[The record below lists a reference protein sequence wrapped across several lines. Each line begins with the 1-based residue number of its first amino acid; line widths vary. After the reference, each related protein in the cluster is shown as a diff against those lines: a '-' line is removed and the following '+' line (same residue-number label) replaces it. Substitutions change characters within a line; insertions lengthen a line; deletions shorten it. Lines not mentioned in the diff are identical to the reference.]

1 MTELRPYLALL
12 GRYRPG
18 MLAGTLLIALTLVA
32 GIGLLATS
40 GWFITATGLAGIAI
54 AAGMAVSLE
63 VYIPSG
69 LIRFFAIGRTV
80 ARYAE
85 RLVNHAVILR
95 LLADLRGRFFRWL
108 TPLDPGAL
116 ARFRSADLLNRITA
130 DIDTLDGLYLRVIG
144 PTVAAVVVLAVA
156 AVAGAVW
163 APAVVLPVV
172 AWLAVA
178 GLGLPAL
185 AAWQGHRPGQR
196 LAEAQRGVRTLAL
209 DAFSGLAELRI
220 FGGLAA
226 HRRELAAAEAD
237 YRHWRERQALAEAGG
252 TATATLVGQLGVAL
266 AAALGIVAW
275 ERGDLTGPGLGLVVL
290 GALGLAEALTPLPG
304 AWFQL
309 GRTRAAARRLNEV
322 AASEPVA
329 PDPPAPRAASGATD
343 LALEGV
349 TVRWL
354 PHAPPLLEDLDWRLP
369 AGETALLGGP
379 SGVGKSTVAALF
391 ARLVVPD
398 AGTVRLGGVPV
409 AELAASTLYRELA
422 VLTQRSELFAD
433 TIAGNLRIAR
443 PDATIGELWRA
454 LAIADL
460 AETVAELPDELETW
474 VGEGGARLSGGQ
486 ARRLALARVVLRDAP
501 VVILDEPTT
510 GLEAEGCRRLAERL
524 GPWLAERTALVVTH
538 EPARLPLPGTRYTLH
553 DGWIQRV
560 A

>member
-1 MTELRPYLALL
+1 MV
-12 GRYRPG
+12 
-18 MLAGTLLIALTLVA
+18 AGSLLIALTLVA
-32 GIGLLATS
+32 GVGLLATS
-40 GWFITATGLAGIAI
+40 GWFITATGLAGLAI

-69 LIRFFAIGRTV
+69 LIRFFAIGRTL

-144 PTVAAVVVLAVA
+144 PTVAAVSVLVLA
-156 AVAGAVW
+156 AVVGSIQ
-163 APAVVLPVV
+163 APTVVLPVV
-172 AWLAVA
+172 VWLALA
-178 GLGLPAL
+178 GAGLPAL
-185 AAWQGHRPGQR
+185 AAWLGRAPGER
-196 LAEAQRGVRTLAL
+196 LAGAQRRLRTLAL
-209 DAFSGLAELRI
+209 DGFGGLAELRV

-226 HRRELAAAEAD
+226 HQRELAEAD
-237 YRHWRERQALAEAGG
+237 SEYRHWRERQALAEAGG
-252 TATATLVGQLGVAL
+252 TAAATLTGQVGVAL
-266 AAALGIVAW
+266 AAALGVVAW
-275 ERGDLTGPGLGLVVL
+275 EHGDLTGPGLGLVVL

-322 AASEPVA
+322 AATEPLV
-329 PDPPAPRAASGATD
+329 PEPATPCSVSGEHS
-343 LALEGV
+343 LALAGV
-349 TVRWL
+349 SLRWFS
-354 PHAPPLLEDLDWRLP
+354 HAPPVLNNLDWHLP
-369 AGETALLGGP
+369 AGETALLSGP

-398 AGTVRLGGVPV
+398 EGTVRLGGVSV
-409 AELAASTLYRELA
+409 TELAASTLYRELA

-433 TIAGNLRIAR
+433 TIAGNLRVAR
-443 PDATIGELWRA
+443 PEATAGELWQA

-460 AETVAELPDELETW
+460 ADTVATLPEELETL

-486 ARRLALARVVLRDAP
+486 ARRLALARVILRDAP
-501 VVILDEPTT
+501 VVILDEPTA
-510 GLEAEGCRRLAERL
+510 GLDADGCRRLAQRL
-524 GPWLAERTALVVTH
+524 DPWLAGRTALVVTH
-538 EPARLPLPGTRYTLH
+538 EPERLPLAGTHYSLR
-553 DGWIQRV
+553 DGMMHRV
-560 A
+560 EPVTE